1 MFAKNTLIEIAVEL
15 TTNPMEESKN
25 SWTAIAPISI
35 DWPRV
40 PMAEPH
46 ARKNLLMT
54 GEQA

>member
-35 DWPRV
+35 AWPQA
-40 PMAEPH
+40 PLSTPH
-46 ARKNLLMT
+46 AKRHLLMT

>member
-25 SWTAIAPISI
+25 SWTAIALISI